1 MEWIFLFFAVILE
14 IIATTLMKISDGFT
28 KLLPTIGTFSG
39 YIMCFYFFSLAL
51 KKIDI
56 GVAYAI
62 WGATGIIV
70 IAIIGI
76 VFFHETVSV
85 LKVVSI
91 FFIVIGVIGVNLSRM
106 GY

>member
-1 MEWIFLFFAVILE
+1 MDFFVFCSNFRNYRNDSVKNIEWFYQIITHYRNIFRIHYV
-14 IIATTLMKISDGFT
+14 
-28 KLLPTIGTFSG
+28 LL
-39 YIMCFYFFSLAL
+39 FFSLAL

-62 WGATGIIV
+62 WGATGITV

-76 VFFHETVSV
+76 IFFHEAVTV

-106 GY
+106 G